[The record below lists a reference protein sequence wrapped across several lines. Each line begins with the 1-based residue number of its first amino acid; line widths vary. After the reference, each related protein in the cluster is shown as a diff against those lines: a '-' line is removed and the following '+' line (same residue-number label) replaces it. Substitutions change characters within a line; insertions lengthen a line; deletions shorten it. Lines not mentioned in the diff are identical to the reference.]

1 MKGFALW
8 TTILVILTLIIA
20 MTFLLPSLITS
31 RSKVVELSAAL
42 NAEEIS
48 GIINLLQTAP
58 VGTVHQYSLPKTE
71 CKIKIGYNSVTVSVT
86 SGRKETY
93 TLGYIQ
99 NVDVTESTENCD
111 PKNEKIIYFVR
122 CERSVVMSQSG
133 AC

>member
-8 TTILVILTLIIA
+8 TTILVIFTVIIVMTL
-20 MTFLLPSLITS
+20 LLPSLITS
-31 RSKVVELSAAL
+31 GSKVVEASAAL

-58 VGTVHQYSLPKTE
+58 AGTVHQYSLPKAE
-71 CKIKIGYNSVTVSVT
+71 CEINIGHNSVTVSLT
-86 SGRKETY
+86 SRRKETY

-99 NVDVTESTENCD
+99 NIDVAEGTENCD
-111 PKNEKIIYFVR
+111 PKKEKIIYFVR
-122 CERSVVMSQSG
+122 CEKSVVMSQSS